1 MFKQEI
7 SEMIIK
13 VDITIN
19 KIHVIVVIVIAK
31 THYLCYM
38 KSFYLNDSS
47 NDGAFGPLL
56 SLFCT
61 KEDLFWRFSLGDL

>member
-1 MFKQEI
+1 M
-7 SEMIIK
+7 MIE

-19 KIHVIVVIVIAK
+19 EIHLIVIVIAE
-31 THYLCYM
+31 TRYLCYM